1 MKIAAEV
8 LIILLLILING
19 MFSMYELAMVS
30 VKKPKLEQQKLQG
43 DKKAEK
49 TLQLL
54 EHPNKFLSTVQIGI
68 SLISI
73 LSGAF
78 GGASIAEQFSEV
90 LVAKGMLTST
100 ADALALGVVVLSIT
114 FFSIVIGELIPKR
127 IALNNPEGV
136 AKGLSGFMG
145 FLSSL
150 SSPIISLLDISTEL
164 GIKLLGI
171 KPSSEPTISEEELIL
186 LIAEGRNMGVFNKA
200 EQDFVEGVFRFTERR
215 VDALMTPKNDIDW
228 LDLDDSRQQLLA
240 EIKAS
245 RFSRLPLA
253 KGDLDKIIGV
263 IDVKDIAGMDI
274 LSEEVKLDQLAR
286 EPLYVP
292 ENTSALKAFESF
304 RKSGIHEAMVIDEY
318 GSIIGMV
325 TLFDVLES
333 IVGDIPS
340 NQQDQAHEVVRRA
353 DGSWSLDGLLPIDEL
368 KEIIEVETLPD
379 EDKAGYQTLSGLVMN
394 QLGDIPKIGQLFELE
409 GFKFEVIDMDRF
421 RVDRVLVTRSPQD
434 EESEN

>member
-1 MKIAAEV
+1 MQKAC
-8 LIILLLILING
+8 LR
-19 MFSMYELAMVS
+19 
-30 VKKPKLEQQKLQG
+30 QQ
-43 DKKAEK
+43 
-49 TLQLL
+49 
-54 EHPNKFLSTVQIGI
+54 QI
-68 SLISI
+68 
-73 LSGAF
+73 SG
-78 GGASIAEQFSEV
+78 S
-90 LVAKGMLTST
+90 
-100 ADALALGVVVLSIT
+100 GVVVLSIT

-318 GSIIGMV
+318 GSII
-325 TLFDVLES
+325 E
-333 IVGDIPS
+333 
-340 NQQDQAHEVVRRA
+340 
-353 DGSWSLDGLLPIDEL
+353 W
-368 KEIIEVETLPD
+368 
-379 EDKAGYQTLSGLVMN
+379 
-394 QLGDIPKIGQLFELE
+394 
-409 GFKFEVIDMDRF
+409 
-421 RVDRVLVTRSPQD
+421 
-434 EESEN
+434 